1 MRRGIAVYLA
11 CLIAGTLFAGAEGPV
26 ISVEPMLDHIGW
38 YLSHKAYTFQT
49 RLTAEL
55 FTRYSCLPVARG
67 IGLAL
72 QRERSLAALEK
83 RLDAMPAPD
92 WIIGGS
98 YQIGRKMSGGWS
110 ETDIELLLV
119 DSASGA
125 PRREVF
131 REKAGHYDEVRFIA
145 DTVAGKLHLRPRGE
159 YRGPAPERREETW
172 AVLPFVKIIQAADFD
187 RARSFHESDLF
198 CYLLQ
203 RSGKIGNV
211 VSREDMRKLMEE
223 HRFRSMTR
231 VNLGTAAE
239 FGRLLAADRIVYG
252 MITDGPVKG
261 QMRLD
266 ILLISSESGAVV
278 NAFSGVFAPEK
289 QEEFFADTVRHLL
302 SVPDAPPPR
311 SGPAPDWRHAD
322 AESERLM
329 TAISGAG
336 SHWRDNPVLT
346 AQIIDLAESYYLLNA
361 NFPYRCLR
369 LCHET
374 VNNLFRSGCPE
385 DWELRNSRKSVSA
398 PPVLITTAEQSEAL
412 ADFLLPILDR
422 LTTFRLLEY
431 PASNGKLRFRLLLNA
446 GRFEEA
452 EEIYRKKLYGAADIS
467 ESDMA
472 SLEMCR
478 KRFKTGGDMFLA
490 DGDFSRA
497 VYAYDLAGDKDS
509 AYRAG
514 CRQTPLF
521 LPRSPEV
528 AMIYLE
534 LLEERESATAA
545 LKWFDACCKYGD
557 EHPGKGLS
565 WRTRV
570 NKRLSA
576 RIDRLR
582 ARVAPMKFYPVR
594 DLFDACRAYPVY
606 FQGLGGIPAGELQ
619 TAAALLEENTGLSA
633 VILPDR
639 KLPVQGVYSA
649 GLHAFDAEKLCRAV
663 RYAWGKE
670 FPDTGLLMLCITND
684 AVAEEGTKVLY
695 HDAHATALAVFSRML
710 IAGEKVDFSRTL
722 AITAARLALYKTM
735 REPVWCSNYPCIF
748 VAVNQLRRCGEF
760 EFKICAECREKAV
773 RGNPKRA
780 LMRFRNQNWINYCS
794 DEEIRQ
800 FELYKKEFRK

>member
-1 MRRGIAVYLA
+1 MRRGIAVWLA
-11 CLIAGTLFAGAEGPV
+11 CLIAGTLFAGAEAPV

-311 SGPAPDWRHAD
+311 SGPAPDRRHAD